1 MRILRPLSLR
11 TDEFNYTLQILLAAM
26 VGLLAAL
33 GNLGFGALIR
43 FFTWVFLDL
52 EWGAL
57 GIGRGGLRLGLIPV
71 VLLSGGVGMI
81 LLDRLFP
88 GDVLGYG
95 FPNFLEMVNLGSA
108 RIKRRWMASRAS
120 ARKLPRR
127 LLTNVKKAA
136 ISRIGPILKSVLKA
150 LVIKTLPNCPRLA

>member
-88 GDVLGYG
+88 GAVSSCL
-95 FPNFLEMVNLGSA
+95 
-108 RIKRRWMASRAS
+108 RIDRAS
-120 ARKLPRR
+120 
-127 LLTNVKKAA
+127 
-136 ISRIGPILKSVLKA
+136 
-150 LVIKTLPNCPRLA
+150 